1 MLKVTK
7 AFDWHV
13 EGQIVQTDLAPLKV
27 DENYAAKMR
36 EDLESEKVKLE
47 EKKKIKLAVLKEK
60 KKEILNKFYEDKPAN
75 EPIRQPPV

>member
-75 EPIRQPPV
+75 

>member
-1 MLKVTK
+1 M
-7 AFDWHV
+7 
-13 EGQIVQTDLAPLKV
+13 KV

-75 EPIRQPPV
+75 